1 MIDLEGNVKVSG
13 YGISRNTIRDAPF
26 VKYASGKSNPQTNLI
41 TDYVSTFMYTS
52 VIRKHVKHF

>member
-26 VKYASGKSNPQTNLI
+26 VKYASGKSNPQT
-41 TDYVSTFMYTS
+41 DYVSTFMYTS